1 VPTRQGELG
10 LLEVKLPRSAGAEL
24 VLHHRPGAAEW
35 AGALVSLGAV
45 AVLLLGGRWVSGT

>member
-10 LLEVKLPRSAGAEL
+10 LLEVELPKAVGAEL

-35 AGALVSLGAV
+35 AGALLSLGAV
-45 AVLLLGGRWVSGT
+45 AVLMLRRRPAGA